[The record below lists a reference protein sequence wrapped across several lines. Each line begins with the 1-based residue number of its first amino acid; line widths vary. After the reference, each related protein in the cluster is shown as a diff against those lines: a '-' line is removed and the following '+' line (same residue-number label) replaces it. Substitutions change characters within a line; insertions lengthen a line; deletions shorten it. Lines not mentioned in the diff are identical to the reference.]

1 MASINP
7 ASAIAVLSTVKNLT
21 SSLSSYKEKKSAN
34 EASIASAA
42 AEYQAS
48 QNERKNLLKSAL
60 AKQRALYASQGLST
74 NDGSA
79 AAIEQGLLNDFN
91 QDESLSNLNYENKL
105 KKLKTSNQSN
115 QASLQNSYYN
125 LFI

>member
-48 QNERKNLLKSAL
+48 QKERKNLLKSAL

-74 NDGSA
+74 DDGSA

-91 QDESLSNLNYENKL
+91 QNESLSNLNYENKL
-105 KKLKTSNQSN
+105 KKLKASNQSN